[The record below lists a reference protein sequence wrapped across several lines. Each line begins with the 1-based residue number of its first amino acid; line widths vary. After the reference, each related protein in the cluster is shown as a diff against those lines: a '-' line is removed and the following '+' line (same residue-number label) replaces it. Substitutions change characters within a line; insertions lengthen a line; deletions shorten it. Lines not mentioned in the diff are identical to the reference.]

1 MAILLDTNAL
11 LWMDAGDHR
20 LGKFAVQTIDAALLA
35 GEAFICPIS
44 YWEVQLAID
53 RRRAVL
59 SVP

>member
-1 MAILLDTNAL
+1 MAILLDTNTL

-44 YWEVQLAID
+44 YWRLYATIPEFETD
-53 RRRAVL
+53 RLR
-59 SVP
+59 